1 MSTLATRL
9 VGAGLQLKT
18 EFTANRRLATLVL
31 IVPAIL
37 IAYLALLTGDRVTAA
52 MADSAPLERR
62 AARLDAL
69 AGSGDWQARIDAG
82 RHQLEYWEAQAWHAR
97 SAELAAADLQ
107 TALRQI
113 TAEHLAWNRMKFSP
127 AEPIPGIDGWRIK
140 AEINGKLK
148 EDGVM
153 GMVQAIAEHQP
164 RILIE
169 QLSVSLQR
177 GQTLRLQLAVVVI
190 REEQAP

>member
-69 AGSGDWQARIDAG
+69 AVSGDWQARIHAG
-82 RHQLEYWEAQAWHAR
+82 RHHVE
-97 SAELAAADLQ
+97 
-107 TALRQI
+107 
-113 TAEHLAWNRMKFSP
+113 
-127 AEPIPGIDGWRIK
+127 
-140 AEINGKLK
+140 
-148 EDGVM
+148 
-153 GMVQAIAEHQP
+153 
-164 RILIE
+164 
-169 QLSVSLQR
+169 
-177 GQTLRLQLAVVVI
+177 
-190 REEQAP
+190 